1 MAWDAV
7 SLQLQFNLSLQ
18 FKLSSQSP
26 RFVIFTVYD
35 HNVIILDPRLRQRSR
50 PRDGGTSSYLP
61 LFRIRPHLA
70 TARGESTAL
79 KALIQ
84 SSAGKVQF
92 IGMDNSK
99 EISIKAA
106 VAEVDRI
113 LEGQGL
119 DVLVNNAGQPFTLNS
134 TTTMYAPPFC
144 KTIRN
149 I

>member
-1 MAWDAV
+1 MLYLGSCNLIYLHGSN
-7 SLQLQFNLSLQ
+7 SLLHRLDSSLLQ
-18 FKLSSQSP
+18 P
-26 RFVIFTVYD
+26 T
-35 HNVIILDPRLRQRSR
+35 IIM
-50 PRDGGTSSYLP
+50 SSYVITGCTRGLG
-61 LFRIRPHLA
+61 LAMAEHLA
-70 TARGESTAL
+70 TFPSSEVDRIFATGRGESTAL
-79 KALIQ
+79 KALTQ

-92 IGMDNSK
+92 IRMDSSK

-119 DVLVNNAGQPFTLNS
+119 DVLVNNAGQSFTLNS
-134 TTTMYAPPFC
+134 TITMYAPPFC